1 MLKKALQDKNEQLK
15 KEYDEKQKDIDRQNQ
30 IIRDSKFEC
39 VSEENIFS
47 IPRSKRFLYL
57 NDEAKVFNC
66 ELQGYSA
73 RDKALYNIPQN
84 IKKMNLDFVKN
95 LTQSCKTG
103 VGFDQQ
109 CKTEE
114 DCRYWGFG
122 KDGKGNTCNLYTKK
136 CIKLAKGGN
145 KQNGIYDCNN
155 DGWFSKLSYGKYVD
169 AEKVCRLNGF
179 VAGISSNYY
188 GKFDKYEEMCKPQ
201 NNQKGIT
208 ETNKI
213 KTVDKDM
220 LVSWKCVG
228 ERQKPAVFLYDS
240 PKVPTTNK
248 TTAKQWSL
256 YQGTYDLEG
265 SKLLGINFNTIKSLK
280 INQNF
285 KAIVFSATDSSKKFH
300 NFIRRN
306 IQQK

>member
-1 MLKKALQDKNEQLK
+1 MKKILIQKLSDTKKEYENMKIQLTNEFNDKNKKLTNEFNDKNKKLTNEFNASKKALQDKNEQLK

-228 ERQKPAVFLYDS
+228 ERQKPAVFIRFAESSY
-240 PKVPTTNK
+240 
-248 TTAKQWSL
+248 
-256 YQGTYDLEG
+256 
-265 SKLLGINFNTIKSLK
+265 
-280 INQNF
+280 NQ
-285 KAIVFSATDSSKKFH
+285 
-300 NFIRRN
+300 
-306 IQQK
+306 